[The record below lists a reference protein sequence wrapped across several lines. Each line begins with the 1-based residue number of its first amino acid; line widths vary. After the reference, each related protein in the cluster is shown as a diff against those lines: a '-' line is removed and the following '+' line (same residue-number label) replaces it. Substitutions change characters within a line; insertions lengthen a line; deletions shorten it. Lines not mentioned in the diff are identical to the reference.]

1 MIIFFKFPSNTK
13 YLLLLNIKQFNIELN
28 NLHKSFEQ
36 EQYKHKCNHYFRTMK
51 HSYL

>member
-1 MIIFFKFPSNTK
+1 MIIFSNSRPILSICS
-13 YLLLLNIKQFNIELN
+13 YIKQFNIELN

-36 EQYKHKCNHYFRTMK
+36 KQYKHKCNHYFRTMK